1 MRSVFPAKKL
11 ASVDGG
17 EASAD
22 DVRAGGLAAPR
33 QAPSSA
39 SRASS
44 RGESL
49 SRIRRGPPFAR
60 CSRRIRREPPFA
72 PFLTPHPERSSAPCP
87 RSVIGAHRSSSTL
100 SFYADPCWERSRDR
114 LAKRVAPLVED
125 LPPVRRREAAH
136 LREVVELPVR
146 PTRVDDRP

>member
-44 RGESL
+44 RAESL
-49 SRIRRGPPFAR
+49 SRIRRGPPFAP
-60 CSRRIRREPPFA
+60 CSRRITREPPFA
-72 PFLTPHPERSSAPCP
+72 PLLTPHPETPSARAVPAIRYRSTSLQFNAELLRRPLLGAVS
-87 RSVIGAHRSSSTL
+87 RSVS
-100 SFYADPCWERSRDR
+100 
-114 LAKRVAPLVED
+114 
-125 LPPVRRREAAH
+125 EA
-136 LREVVELPVR
+136 
-146 PTRVDDRP
+146 